1 MKLITDNEVL
11 MRYVPHSIKPVSGES
26 ALFDK
31 ITVHLE
37 SAESW
42 IAQNFTGSDLLNDID
57 ALNPEL
63 VEALRLLVAAEA
75 LNRAVPSLDLVLTPN
90 GFGVVNTNTVA
101 AASKRRVD
109 RLIGSLRELRD
120 SAIESALSLLP
131 GEEDWVETPH
141 AHYFATTLFPNI
153 DLCTL
158 CGYFSGRWEKYV
170 ELRSRAVGIE
180 LTLAEDYFSPELLS
194 ELRLLNLLG
203 TMSSEQRRVVQAIR
217 SQVVEVLQGNP
228 INGNR
233 MRDVVNFIRYRPG
246 VFRLWH
252 TSATA
257 KLFSPPK
264 FENKKDSKG
273 YFF

>member
-1 MKLITDNEVL
+1 ML
-11 MRYVPHSIKPVSGES
+11 MRYVPHSIKPVSGETS
-26 ALFDK
+26 LFEK
-31 ITVHLE
+31 IEVHLQL
-37 SAESW
+37 AEDWVVATFVPETTLTRILSY
-42 IAQNFTGSDLLNDID
+42 ADNNPLKHHLCQLTVAD
-57 ALNPEL
+57 ALC
-63 VEALRLLVAAEA
+63 
-75 LNRAVPSLDLVLTPN
+75 RAVPSLDLVLTPN

-101 AASKRRVD
+101 AASKQRVD

-120 SAIESALSLLP
+120 GAIEQALSLLP
-131 GEEDWVETPH
+131 GEEDWVETPQ

-153 DLCTL
+153 DLSTL
-158 CGYFSGRWEKYV
+158 CGHNSGRWEKYV

-180 LTLAEDYFSPELLS
+180 LTLAEEYFSPELMS

-203 TMSSEQRRVVQAIR
+203 SLSAEQQRVVQAIR
-217 SQVVEVLQGNP
+217 SQVVDVLQDKP

-246 VFRLWH
+246 TFRLWH

-264 FENKKDSKG
+264 FENKKDSSG

>member
-1 MKLITDNEVL
+1 

-101 AASKRRVD
+101 AASKQRVD

-120 SAIESALSLLP
+120 SAIESVLSLLP
-131 GEEDWVETPH
+131 GEEDWVETPQ

-180 LTLAEDYFSPELLS
+180 LTLAEDYFSPELMS

-233 MRDVVNFIRYRPG
+233 MRDIVNFIRYRPG